1 MSHSYWSLYKFA
13 VAAVVCA
20 LLTACHHSANKETSD
35 IAGIIPTVSGNEPM
49 PAIEARYTQWPD
61 PDTLLIYID
70 GTRYK
75 VASNGNIFSPD
86 GKKRL
91 KIGSKG
97 SIETLYF
104 VQKGVSLIVFFTDV
118 TDLGASNHAERIDI
132 QTGKTL
138 WSTDISGVAMVRPII
153 KGQFAYVASSGFVGK
168 LKLKNGQYDWKHAD
182 LNTKGRFEK
191 FQDISFPSK
200 MEAVFVAP
208 HSLSLESDTIIINDM
223 TGDVLKMN

>member
-1 MSHSYWSLYKFA
+1 MSLRYRHIFRFA
-13 VAAVVCA
+13 VVAVVCV
-20 LLTACHHSANKETSD
+20 LLSACYRSANKETSD
-35 IAGIIPTVSGNEPM
+35 IAGIIPTASGNEPM
-49 PAIEARYTQWPD
+49 LAIEARYTQWPD

-86 GKKRL
+86 GKRRF
-91 KIGSKG
+91 KISCKG

-118 TDLGASNHAERIDI
+118 TDLGTSNHAERIDI
-132 QTGKTL
+132 QTGKSL
-138 WSTDISGVAMVRPII
+138 WFTNISGVAMIRPII

-168 LKLKNGQYDWKHAD
+168 LKLKNGQYDWKHTD
-182 LNTKGRFEK
+182 LNVNGRFEK

-208 HSLSLESDTIIINDM
+208 HSLSLESDTIVINDM
-223 TGDVLKMN
+223 TGDVMKMN